1 VFIALLSNNFG
12 RFGENLGSV
21 SGLLPARL
29 GRPHELGSQLR
40 DSTTTVSG
48 SRLAVWKIT
57 ITITMCHESH
67 CGWFEATIET
77 LAVGIYL
84 YATFVLTG
92 SLFLSRELAI
102 IDATVMVLSLGAIR
116 ASEAVRQISS
126 YGMVEIELID

>member
-40 DSTTTVSG
+40 DSATTVSG
-48 SRLAVWKIT
+48 SRLAVWRIT
-57 ITITMCHESH
+57 ITITMRHES
-67 CGWFEATIET
+67 WFEATIET

>member
-1 VFIALLSNNFG
+1 MFIALLSNNFG

-40 DSTTTVSG
+40 DSATTVSG
-48 SRLAVWKIT
+48 GRLAVWRIT
-57 ITITMCHESH
+57 IITITMRHES
-67 CGWFEATIET
+67 WFEATIET